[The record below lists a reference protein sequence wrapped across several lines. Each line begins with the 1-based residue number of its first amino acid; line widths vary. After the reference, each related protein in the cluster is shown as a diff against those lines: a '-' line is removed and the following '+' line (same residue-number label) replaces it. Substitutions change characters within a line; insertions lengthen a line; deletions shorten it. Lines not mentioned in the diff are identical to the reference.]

1 VNTATR
7 RKVQNLAVPFVLLLS
22 ASLLMAGAPSPIPA
36 AGLET
41 PSDPGTLPF
50 AVGERLVYRIDW
62 NPPWFLFFMP
72 AIEAGEV
79 TLDLAGEVLYKDTKS
94 LKIVFS
100 ALSSGTLMRLFG
112 LKVEDTYEFVTD
124 AQSFCTHTV
133 AKKIRE
139 GKHKRDI
146 EVVYLPDSRQLH
158 KREVDVSTVVPRVI
172 RDKNYEDIP
181 PCVKDLFSALYALR
195 REPLKVGSSYRILV
209 GDDEHI
215 REVEAQVEKIEQ
227 VKTPSGV
234 YRAWRVN
241 TVAILGGLFKNGGQ
255 FRMWLTADE
264 RKLPVKF
271 EVQVNLGKATGSL
284 KTARF

>member
-1 VNTATR
+1 MSTATR
-7 RKVQNLAVPFVLLLS
+7 LRVENLTVRLVLLLVAGLLAAS
-22 ASLLMAGAPSPIPA
+22 APCPITA
-36 AGLET
+36 AG
-41 PSDPGTLPF
+41 PPPPDSGILPF

-72 AIEAGEV
+72 PIEAGEV
-79 TLDLAGEVLYKDTKS
+79 TLNLAGEVLYRDTRAF
-94 LKIVFS
+94 KIVFS
-100 ALSSGTLMRLFG
+100 ALSSGTLVRLFG

-124 AQSFCTHTV
+124 AQTFCTHSIS
-133 AKKIRE
+133 KKIRE

-172 RDKNYEDIP
+172 RDKDFEDIP
-181 PCVKDLFSALYALR
+181 PCVKDLFSALYSLR
-195 REPLKVGSSYRILV
+195 CQPLHAGLSYRVLV

-215 REVEAQVEKIEQ
+215 KEVEALVEKVEQ

-241 TVAILGGLFKNGGQ
+241 TVAVLGGLFKNGGQ
-255 FRMWLTADE
+255 FRMWLTADD
-264 RKLPVKF
+264 RKLPVQF
-271 EVQVNLGKATGSL
+271 EVQVSLGKATGSL
-284 KTARF
+284 KAARF

>member
-1 VNTATR
+1 MNTATR
-7 RKVQNLAVPFVLLLS
+7 RRVRNLAVPFVLLLS
-22 ASLLMAGAPSPIPA
+22 AGLLIASAPSPIPA
-36 AGLET
+36 PGLAT
-41 PSDPGTLPF
+41 PSDPGILPF

-79 TLDLAGEVLYKDTKS
+79 TLTLAGEVLYQDTKA

-146 EVVYLPDSRQLH
+146 EVVYLRDSRQLH
-158 KREVDVSTVVPRVI
+158 KREVDVSTVVPRII

-181 PCVKDLFSALYALR
+181 PCVKDLFSALYSLR
-195 REPLKVGSSYRILV
+195 RLPLTASSSYRFLV
-209 GDDEHI
+209 SDDERI
-215 REVEAQVEKIEQ
+215 KEVEVRIERIEKVE
-227 VKTPSGV
+227 TPSGV
-234 YRAWRVN
+234 YRAWRIN
-241 TVAILGGLFKNGGQ
+241 TVAVLGGLFKNGGQ

-264 RKLPVKF
+264 RKLPVRF
-271 EVQVNLGKATGSL
+271 EVQVSLGRASGSL
-284 KTARF
+284 KAARF

>member
-1 VNTATR
+1 MNTATR
-7 RKVQNLAVPFVLLLS
+7 LKVQNLVVRLVLLLGAGLFM
-22 ASLLMAGAPSPIPA
+22 ASAPSPTTA
-36 AGLET
+36 AGPAT
-41 PSDPGTLPF
+41 PPDPGTLPF
-50 AVGERLVYRIDW
+50 AVGERLVYRVDW

-72 AIEAGEV
+72 PIEAGEV
-79 TLDLAGEVLYKDTKS
+79 TLNLAGEVLYKDTKA

-100 ALSSGTLMRLFG
+100 AHSSGTLMRLFR
-112 LKVEDTYEFVTD
+112 LRVEDTYEFVTD

-146 EVVYLPDSRQLH
+146 EVVHLPDSRQLH
-158 KREVDVSTVVPRVI
+158 KREVDVSTVIPRVI

-181 PCVKDLFSALYALR
+181 PCVKDLFSALYSLR

-215 REVEAQVEKIEQ
+215 KEVEAQVEKIEQ
-227 VKTPSGV
+227 IKTPSGV
-234 YRAWRVN
+234 YRVCRVN

-264 RKLPVKF
+264 RKLPVRF
-271 EVQVNLGKATGSL
+271 EVQVSLGKATGSL
-284 KTARF
+284 KAARF